1 MKQIKFTSC
10 QHKRQLYFQL
20 QHNKALYISFVMILP
35 EVDPEVVGDPL
46 CFDDLEV
53 LEWGLTLTASI
64 ALALAPYSLVELT
77 DLVVSAG
84 R

>member
-1 MKQIKFTSC
+1 
-10 QHKRQLYFQL
+10 
-20 QHNKALYISFVMILP
+20 MILP

-64 ALALAPYSLVELT
+64 ALALAPYSRVELT